1 MNHLS
6 TFQANDVTL
15 LAIKSLVA
23 NARNTGM
30 WEGRVN
36 DKVFMLGMLAL
47 YAGTWVRVRL
57 ISPSFVKGDR
67 YGVASCLRDD
77 SGMKKMV

>member
-1 MNHLS
+1 
-6 TFQANDVTL
+6 
-15 LAIKSLVA
+15 
-23 NARNTGM
+23 M